1 VITTIAQV
9 VGVLVAGVGG
19 VAGSVALFKI
29 GPERRKITAEAYRAG
44 VDSAAVLSKSAIDFM
59 APYEAQIKFLN
70 DQLAAAR
77 VEITS
82 LRSEV
87 AELRAGLTA

>member
-1 VITTIAQV
+1 
-9 VGVLVAGVGG
+9 
-19 VAGSVALFKI
+19 
-29 GPERRKITAEAYRAG
+29 
-44 VDSAAVLSKSAIDFM
+44 M